1 MLRNFL
7 KLLLLLLE
15 LLEDDCEDFESLDN
29 IEKSSYVL
37 GSELCACLVWFE
49 VRHSQDREG

>member
-1 MLRNFL
+1 MLRKF
-7 KLLLLLLE
+7 LLLLLLE
-15 LLEDDCEDFESLDN
+15 LLEDYCDDFESLDN